1 MINDYLI
8 EQHSYWSE
16 KLGREK
22 ALLESSKEM
31 SRLKKENLKLKRTID
46 ILWDKLERGGKIE
59 PDE

>member
-16 KLGREK
+16 KLGRKK
-22 ALLESSKEM
+22 ALLESSKEI

-46 ILWDKLERGGKIE
+46 ILWDKLERDGKIE